1 MVVWV
6 AAIQFV
12 LMIKVSDSVE
22 EGKKQAI
29 IITYEENQITCLIRS
44 RQELP
49 WIEKRWKR
57 WKRRKRI
64 QIMIMRLMIIVVDKL
79 YLVVDSGSLCLT
91 KTFVPRYSYFS

>member
-1 MVVWV
+1 MECQFDWLRLWI

-12 LMIKVSDSVE
+12 LTMTVSDSME

-29 IITYEENQITCLIRS
+29 IITYEENQITRLIQS

-57 WKRRKRI
+57 WKRI
-64 QIMIMRLMIIVVDKL
+64 QIMIMRLMMIVAL
-79 YLVVDSGSLCLT
+79 YV
-91 KTFVPRYSYFS
+91 